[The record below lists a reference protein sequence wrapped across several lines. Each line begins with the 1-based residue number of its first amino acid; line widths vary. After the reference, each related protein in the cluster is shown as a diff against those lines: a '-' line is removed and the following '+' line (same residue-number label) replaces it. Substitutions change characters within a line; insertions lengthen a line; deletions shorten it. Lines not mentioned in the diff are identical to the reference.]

1 MFFMEGVAIKAFLE
15 VHFIGKYNP
24 LTYPGVRI
32 ESYSICPFSTCKI
45 YYWERDAP
53 ENNKPY

>member
-1 MFFMEGVAIKAFLE
+1 MEGVAIKAFSE

-24 LTYPGVRI
+24 LTSPGVRI

-45 YYWERDAP
+45 YYWERDAL